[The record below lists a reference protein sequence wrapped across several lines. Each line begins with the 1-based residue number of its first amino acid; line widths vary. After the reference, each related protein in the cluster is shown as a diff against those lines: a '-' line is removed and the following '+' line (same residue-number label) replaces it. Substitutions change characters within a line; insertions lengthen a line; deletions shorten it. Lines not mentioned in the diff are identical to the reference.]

1 MKVKI
6 LLVCFFCFAITGCQK
21 MNSVETYDYVLAMGV
36 EDIGNNYLYHYSVA
50 DTSKITDN
58 GGIKVPSKTVTIH
71 AKDFQKG
78 KKIWEQRKGRP
89 LNFSQLKLIVLKPMD
104 KKVVKALSHER
115 EISKSVDMVT
125 TKKEMK
131 KLFGV
136 EKKLPISFGEYMQQ
150 VLAR

>member
-1 MKVKI
+1 
-6 LLVCFFCFAITGCQK
+6 

-36 EDIGNNYLYHYSVA
+36 EDIGNSYLYYYSVA

-78 KKIWEQRKGRP
+78 KKIWEKRMGRP
-89 LNFSQLKLIVLKPMD
+89 LNFSQLKLIVIKPMD
-104 KKVVKALSHER
+104 KKAVNTLSHER
-115 EISKSVDMVT
+115 EISKSVDIVT
-125 TKKEMK
+125 TKKEMR
-131 KLFGV
+131 KLFAV